1 MPMCGTGKVAPTP
14 GGRHNYPA
22 HHQAAHCMRHHFR
35 RYSLMLSLAIA
46 VAACGREGSGSGE
59 GDTVSAMLNA
69 EDPDTSLGD
78 ASLSDAHIIALFDAS
93 SIADSSIAALASTK
107 GSAAVRVLAKRMA
120 ADHHAMRVSIE
131 RLAKR
136 MGVTPDLPPGETFTA
151 ESRQTLQ
158 RLVSTPQGRDF
169 DKGYVDREIEAHL
182 DMLEIATES
191 MGIARDAEL
200 KQFIQ
205 LTAPTIERHLDAVQ
219 ALQKQIM

>member
-1 MPMCGTGKVAPTP
+1 MCYLPPFPTGGTIIRDITRRSEKV
-14 GGRHNYPA
+14 
-22 HHQAAHCMRHHFR
+22 MRRSFR
-35 RYSLMLSLAIA
+35 SFSIMLGVVTAL
-46 VAACGREGSGSGE
+46 AACDRGDGAGE
-59 GDTVSAMLNA
+59 GDTVSTMLNA
-69 EDPDTSLGD
+69 EDPDTSLGGP
-78 ASLSDAHIIALFDAS
+78 SLSDANIIALFDAS
-93 SIADSSIAALASTK
+93 SIADSSVAALAATK
-107 GSAAVRVLAKRMA
+107 GSAAVRDLAKKMI
-120 ADHHAMRVSIE
+120 ADHHTMRVSIE

-191 MGIARDAEL
+191 MAIARDTEL

-205 LTAPTIERHLDAVQ
+205 LTAPAIERHLDAVQ
-219 ALQKQIM
+219 ALQKQLL